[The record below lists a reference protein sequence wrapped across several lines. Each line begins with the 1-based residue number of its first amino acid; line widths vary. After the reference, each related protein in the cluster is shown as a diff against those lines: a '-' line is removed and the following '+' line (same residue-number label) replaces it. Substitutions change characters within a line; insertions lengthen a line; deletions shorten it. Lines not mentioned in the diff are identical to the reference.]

1 MHDIDRTQ
9 IGGPREMMETYE
21 YPSGGAGGRV
31 FNEQQE
37 WELAAELLEISNE
50 NEFEQFLGD
59 LISKAGKAVGGFLS
73 SPTGQAIGSALKGV
87 AGKLLPMAGSAI
99 GGYFGGPAGA
109 QIGGKLAQTAG
120 GLFGLGE
127 TESEER
133 EWEAAQTFVRLAADT
148 VKNAAQA
155 PPNANPQAVAQQ
167 ALAQA
172 AQAHA
177 PGLVPPPPM
186 GGPASGPGGPG
197 GFGPGAHMGG
207 GRSGRWIRR
216 GGKIVL
222 FGV

>member
-21 YPSGGAGGRV
+21 YPSSGGGGRV

-37 WELAAELLEISNE
+37 WELAAELLEITNE
-50 NEFEQFLGD
+50 NDFEQFLGD
-59 LISKAGKAVGGFLS
+59 LISKAGKAVGSFLS
-73 SPTGQAIGSALKGV
+73 SPTGQAIGGALKGV

-99 GGYFGGPAGA
+99 GGYFGGPTGA
-109 QIGGKLAQTAG
+109 QIGGKIAQTAG

-133 EWEAAQTFVRLAADT
+133 EWEAATTFVRLAGDT

-155 PPNANPQAVAQQ
+155 PPNANPQAVAHQ

-177 PGLVPPPPM
+177 PGLIPPAPGPM
-186 GGPASGPGGPG
+186 GGPMGGPG
-197 GFGPGAHMGG
+197 GFGPSGGSMGG

-222 FGV
+222 FGI